1 MRLRLI
7 MLPVLMSALFSAFAQ
22 STTVT
27 VWMHDH
33 PPRIALDER
42 LIAEFE
48 QANPGISVVYEVIP
62 TAEFDSRLLTALS
75 AGGGPDLFN
84 QFTGAVGDF
93 HALGA
98 LAPYSGSLEELRA
111 EYQSGLDGA
120 TFDGTV
126 YGLPTEVSNYACYVN
141 DDHWRE
147 AGLDPEADY
156 PATWE
161 ELVEVASRLTV
172 RDASGALVRRGYD
185 FNWTAPIFMV
195 LTFNPM
201 VRQLGGALIDES
213 TVTSQ
218 LATPEVER
226 VMQYWHDWVNIHQ
239 LGGPQYTGSRD
250 AFLAGELSMECSM
263 AYPFVPQLREAGIDF
278 SIHPVPRWSDAT
290 VDAGFDVY
298 GYFMMVNARSRPDV
312 QEAAWDLARHLTS
325 YPADYFEIAGL
336 LQPKGQFIDS
346 PTITDN
352 ELMQVFLDEL
362 EVSEFMLRF
371 PGFNEA
377 SDAMARARD
386 RVVIGRE
393 PIEAVLADTDRE
405 VSAIL
410 ERAQRDA
417 GRR

>member
-1 MRLRLI
+1 MRLRTPLVI
-7 MLPVLMSALFSAFAQ
+7 MAMLLYAFGMAQ
-22 STTVT
+22 TTTVT
-27 VWMHDH
+27 LWMHDH

-48 QANPGISVVYEVIP
+48 AANPDIRVVYEVIP

-93 HALGA
+93 YALGA
-98 LAPYSGSLEELRA
+98 LAPYSGDPAELAA

-120 TFDGTV
+120 TFGGV
-126 YGLPTEVSNYACYVN
+126 VHGLPTEVSNYACYTN
-141 DDHWRE
+141 DTLWRE
-147 AGLDPEADY
+147 AGLDPMADF

-161 ELVEVASRLTV
+161 ELVDVAQQLTV
-172 RDASGALVRRGYD
+172 RDAAGALVQRGYD

-201 VRQLGGALIDES
+201 VRQLGGTLIDEE
-213 TVTSQ
+213 TATSQ

-226 VMQYWHDWVNIHQ
+226 VMQYWHDWVNVHQ

-250 AFLAGELSMECSM
+250 AFLAGELAMECSM

-278 SIHPVPRWSDAT
+278 SIHPVPRWSDA
-290 VDAGFDVY
+290 VEDVGFDVY
-298 GYFMMVNARSRPDV
+298 GYFMMVNARSRPEV

-325 YPADYFEIAGL
+325 FPADYFETAGL
-336 LQPKGQFIDS
+336 LQPKGQFVDS
-346 PTITDN
+346 PTITEN
-352 ELMQVFLDEL
+352 ELMQVFLEEL
-362 EVSEFMLRF
+362 EKSEFMLRF

-377 SDAMARARD
+377 SDAMGRARD
-386 RVVIGRE
+386 RIIIGRE
-393 PIEAVLADTDRE
+393 PIDVVLADADRE
-405 VSAIL
+405 VNAIL
-410 ERAQRDA
+410 ERAKRDLE
-417 GRR
+417 RR